1 MLLDAN
7 RDSRVMLRVAD
18 TGLLGLARGTMWIV
32 SWKSGLTTDIRGPPC
47 LATRSPRRFGAIFY
61 LKIYGFGITSTTFYA
76 MLGTSRTS

>member
-32 SWKSGLTTDIRGPPC
+32 SWKSGLTTDIRGPHR
-47 LATRSPRRFGAIFY
+47 AWRRGRQDASEPYFI
-61 LKIYGFGITSTTFYA
+61 
-76 MLGTSRTS
+76 

>member
-47 LATRSPRRFGAIFY
+47 LATRSPRTLRSHILFKDIR
-61 LKIYGFGITSTTFYA
+61 IWNN
-76 MLGTSRTS
+76 